1 MADEFKYQVRIL
13 TPKSVAKQDKTK
25 NIDVQLEDMVFATL
39 LIEEQSLWVS
49 LPGSYSQSNFE
60 KHPSNRLLLGII
72 QNIYADAEFAG
83 KKAATYL
90 LVNRTTPDRRFDTFV
105 VDYQSQVSN
114 RGNSDLKRC

>member
-1 MADEFKYQVRIL
+1 MDNEFKYQVRII
-13 TPKSVAKQDKTK
+13 TPRSVAKQYGTK
-25 NIDVQLEDMVFATL
+25 HTDVQLEDMVYATP
-39 LIEEQSLWVS
+39 LIEKQSLWVS

-90 LVNRTTPDRRFDTFV
+90 LVNRDTPDQRFDTFV
-105 VDYQSQVSN
+105 ADYQSQVSN
-114 RGNSDLKRC
+114 RRNSNLKRC